1 MVSAPDEVHDVEP
14 AAAPTNDDGIDA
26 TRIHANVQPE
36 ASDVL
41 PGIPIDTEQTN
52 TGQIDAT
59 QIHANV
65 QLEELPDIAT
75 IRSYTCPCQCKDDH
89 EGYELQP
96 PNITYGDWIASE
108 MGSPYGHGCI
118 PSAFLRMTQARLD
131 YSAAEIM
138 ADTSIYATRL
148 LAAASP
154 HPPVPSDQ
162 RLHQAFGAVPLR
174 QLVTEDKLPVLSIY
188 LSPRQWRIA
197 VCVGVGV
204 GVCMCVPMATRVGV
218 PLHVGATARK
228 HGAGTQRDG
237 AIPSA
242 RVPPALAAT
251 VT

>member
-1 MVSAPDEVHDVEP
+1 MVSDPNEVDEV
-14 AAAPTNDDGIDA
+14 APTNDGQIDA
-26 TRIHANVQPE
+26 TQIHANVQPE

-96 PNITYGDWIASE
+96 PAITYRNYAASD

-118 PSAFLRMTQARLD
+118 PSAFLRMTQAQLD

-138 ADTSIYATRL
+138 ADTSIYEQRTYWLEQARTRL
-148 LAAASP
+148 YRATKDYNKLS
-154 HPPVPSDQ
+154 Q
-162 RLHQAFGAVPLR
+162 RCDCAN
-174 QLVTEDKLPVLSIY
+174 
-188 LSPRQWRIA
+188 
-197 VCVGVGV
+197 
-204 GVCMCVPMATRVGV
+204 
-218 PLHVGATARK
+218 
-228 HGAGTQRDG
+228 
-237 AIPSA
+237 
-242 RVPPALAAT
+242 
-251 VT
+251 

>member
-1 MVSAPDEVHDVEP
+1 M
-14 AAAPTNDDGIDA
+14 NDDGIDA

-75 IRSYTCPCQCKDDH
+75 IRSYTCPCQCEDDH
-89 EGYELQP
+89 EGRLRTPAPQYHVPRLACVRNGQPLRPRLHPERVSSHDPSPIGLQRG
-96 PNITYGDWIASE
+96 GD
-108 MGSPYGHGCI
+108 HGRHKH
-118 PSAFLRMTQARLD
+118 LR
-131 YSAAEIM
+131 
-138 ADTSIYATRL
+138 ATRL

-174 QLVTEDKLPVLSIY
+174 QLVTED
-188 LSPRQWRIA
+188 
-197 VCVGVGV
+197 
-204 GVCMCVPMATRVGV
+204 
-218 PLHVGATARK
+218 
-228 HGAGTQRDG
+228 
-237 AIPSA
+237 
-242 RVPPALAAT
+242 
-251 VT
+251 